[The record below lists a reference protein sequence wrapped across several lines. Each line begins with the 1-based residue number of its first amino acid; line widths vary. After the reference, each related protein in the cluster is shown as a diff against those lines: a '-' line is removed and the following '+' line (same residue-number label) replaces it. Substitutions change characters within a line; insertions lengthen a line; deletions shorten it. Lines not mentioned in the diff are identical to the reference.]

1 MRNIENQRKQAKE
14 LIRKYRGLDITGREI
29 EALYDLFMENA
40 KKQGIGNSI
49 FHLASDAYYMGLAVG
64 YRNGKKA
71 RNK

>member
-1 MRNIENQRKQAKE
+1 MRNIENQKKQAKQI
-14 LIRKYRGLDITGREI
+14 IRKHRGLDMNCSEI
-29 EALYDLFMENA
+29 EALYDSFMENA
-40 KKQGIGNSI
+40 KIQGIGNSI

>member
-14 LIRKYRGLDITGREI
+14 IIRKHQRLDITVEEI
-29 EALYDLFMENA
+29 TAFYDSFKENMS
-40 KKQGIGNSI
+40 GGLGNSI
-49 FHLASDAYYMGLAVG
+49 YKLAADAYYMGLAVG